1 MKTKNQTTLASKYW
15 LLILSLICIILM
27 GLSLVTD
34 KVNGP
39 LRTVAN
45 YTIVPMQKG
54 INNIGLWMSDLTQNF
69 ETLKEVKSKNEKLQK
84 TVDELTIE
92 NNRLHIMIGSM
103 A

>member
-15 LLILSLICIILM
+15 LLILSMICIILM

-45 YTIVPMQKG
+45 YTIVPM
-54 INNIGLWMSDLTQNF
+54 LL
-69 ETLKEVKSKNEKLQK
+69 LKNAPKDDAGNAMLPEDV
-84 TVDELTIE
+84 VEL
-92 NNRLHIMIGSM
+92 MK
-103 A
+103 

>member
-45 YTIVPMQKG
+45 YTI
-54 INNIGLWMSDLTQNF
+54 DRCR
-69 ETLKEVKSKNEKLQK
+69 KESIIL
-84 TVDELTIE
+84 DC
-92 NNRLHIMIGSM
+92 G
-103 A
+103 